1 MKKFVVFLIVILVII
16 SCIAYIYLNYRANF
30 YDASNQNMQYENY
43 LDKEI
48 YGSEL
53 ASIINKAVDNN
64 VKDKVSKDSNG
75 IYQDNQTTSIN
86 IQIKILDND
95 TTYNMETLY
104 NGGMDNFVK
113 YYNQI
118 KFKCTKIEYH
128 EKTNKIKYML
138 FEQISQ

>member
-1 MKKFVVFLIVILVII
+1 MKKFVIFLIIILII
-16 SCIAYIYLNYRANF
+16 ICCIAYIFLTYRANF
-30 YDASNQNMQYENY
+30 YDARTQNLQYENY
-43 LDKEI
+43 LNKEI

-64 VKDKVSKDSNG
+64 VKDKVSKNNNG

-86 IQIKILDND
+86 IQIKITDND
-95 TTYNMETLY
+95 TLYDMETLY
-104 NGGMDNFVK
+104 SGGMDNFVR

-128 EKTNKIKYML
+128 KKTNKVRYML

>member
-16 SCIAYIYLNYRANF
+16 SCIAYIYLNYKANF
-30 YDASNQNMQYENY
+30 YDARNQNMQYENY

-64 VKDKVSKDSNG
+64 VKDKVSKDGNG

>member
-16 SCIAYIYLNYRANF
+16 SCIAYIYLNYKANF
-30 YDASNQNMQYENY
+30 YDARNQNMQYENY

-64 VKDKVSKDSNG
+64 VKDKVSKNNNG

>member
-16 SCIAYIYLNYRANF
+16 SCIAYIYLNYKANF
-30 YDASNQNMQYENY
+30 YDARNQNMQYENY

-113 YYNQI
+113 YYNKI

>member
-16 SCIAYIYLNYRANF
+16 SCIAYIYFNYKANF
-30 YDASNQNMQYENY
+30 YDARNQNMQYENY